1 MPAALTAK
9 TPRPARRVR
18 VPATICALVAALF
31 LFCLAI
37 SGAAAQTPQP
47 PAIAAVS
54 VLDGPGAD
62 VDLAAALALEREGRF
77 RPLPEER
84 YAAPGDNV
92 FWLRL
97 GLDAP
102 QGTQADA
109 YAVDLNWPYFRLQ
122 QWFLPERPEANRLL
136 PGEWNLYL
144 PDTYA
149 LPALPPGSTTLYVRL
164 AGYGAVNVNPDVLT
178 AAQAKRLLAA
188 RPWTLGLFFGLMGAM
203 LVYNLFLYL
212 SLRDPSYGLY
222 VTNTALLIVYYACS
236 SGLAAE
242 LLPAPTNE
250 DHALFLNC
258 FEISSSLLFANMGL
272 FTRSFLLTRTES
284 PRLDRLLRLQIGLA
298 LAATVAFAATG
309 PEASEFIGPPM
320 GLVTS
325 TILSIAAVT
334 RLVQGFRP
342 AVPFTFGWGFFVLC
356 GALHSLTWLGVV
368 AATPASIHAILAST
382 AAEALIMSLALAFRV
397 KLLREQAAS
406 AEGERR
412 RLAEEKARS
421 ESARDD
427 LARENALLSM
437 ILDDQRFGIG
447 MVRGERFCFA
457 NHCLALQLGRTD
469 LNGLTLAD
477 VPKARPLLAGI
488 MQAASDHD
496 AEIETIVDDDGRG
509 RTLRTVGRRLDPGH
523 PERGTVF
530 LVEDVSEAKRL
541 EQLKND
547 INQVMRHDLKSPLA
561 TVASA
566 LEALELAGP
575 LNERQRGLTAMLE
588 RAVAAMTA
596 RINLSLHL
604 YRLESGSLGLT
615 PRPLPLAALLAE
627 AREELAPYLTDGQ
640 ALRVAYEAPAE
651 AFIVLGERAM
661 LTAMLVNLLKN
672 ALEAAGEA
680 GPVMVTVADP
690 RAPRLVIDNP
700 GEAPPEIRARLFEKH
715 VTAGKARGT
724 GLGAYS
730 ARLIARAF
738 GGDVVADTT
747 IPGRT
752 VVTVTLR
759 APQDA

>member
-1 MPAALTAK
+1 MPAGLTAR
-9 TPRPARRVR
+9 TPRSARRVL
-18 VPATICALVAALF
+18 VPAATRALLAALL

-47 PAIAAVS
+47 PAIAALA
-54 VLDGPGAD
+54 VLDGPEAD
-62 VDLAAALALEREGRF
+62 VDLAGALALEREGRF
-77 RPLPEER
+77 RPLSQGR
-84 YAAPGDNV
+84 YAAPGDTV

-97 GLDAP
+97 SLTAP
-102 QGTQADA
+102 QGIAAHA

-122 QWFLPERPEANRLL
+122 QWFLAEYPEANRLL

-149 LPALPPGSTTLYVRL
+149 LPTLPPGTATLYVRL
-164 AGYGAVNVNPDVLT
+164 AGYGAVNVNPAVLT
-178 AAQAKRLLAA
+178 AAQAKRLLDA

-203 LVYNLFLYL
+203 LIYNLFLYL
-212 SLRDPSYGLY
+212 SLRDPSYALY

-236 SGLAAE
+236 SGLVAE
-242 LLPAPTNE
+242 LIPSPTGE

-284 PRLDRLLRLQIGLA
+284 PRLDRLLRVQIGLA
-298 LAATVAFAATG
+298 LAATVAFTATG

-320 GLVTS
+320 GILTS

-342 AVPFTFGWGFFVLC
+342 AVPFAIGWGFFVSC

-368 AATPASIHAILAST
+368 AATPASIHAILAAT
-382 AAEALIMSLALAFRV
+382 AAEALVMSLALAYRV

-406 AEGERR
+406 AEAERR
-412 RLAEEKARS
+412 RLAEENARS

-437 ILDDQRFGIG
+437 ILDDRRFGIG

-457 NHCLALQLGRTD
+457 NRRLARLLGRED

-477 VPKARPLLAGI
+477 VPQAQPLMDGI
-488 MQAASDHD
+488 AQAASDHE
-496 AEIETIVDDDGRG
+496 AEIEAVVDDDGRD
-509 RTLRTVGRRLDPGH
+509 RTLRTVGRTLDPAR

-561 TVASA
+561 TVAGV

-575 LNERQRGLTAMLE
+575 LNVRQRELTAMLE
-588 RAVAAMTA
+588 RAVVAMTA

-604 YRLESGSLGLT
+604 YRLESGDLGLA
-615 PRPLPLAALLAE
+615 PQPLPLAALLAE
-627 AREELAPYLTDGQ
+627 AREELAPYLKDGRE
-640 ALRVAYEAPAE
+640 LRLAYEAPAE
-651 AFIVLGERAM
+651 AFVVLGERAM
-661 LTAMLVNLLKN
+661 VTALLVNLLKN
-672 ALEAAGEA
+672 ALEAAGEV
-680 GPVMVTVADP
+680 GSVVVTVADP
-690 RAPRLVIDNP
+690 PSPRLVIENP
-700 GEAPPEIRARLFEKH
+700 GEVPPAIRARLFEKH

-747 IPGRT
+747 VPGRT

-759 APQDA
+759 APRDA

>member
-1 MPAALTAK
+1 MSASLTAR
-9 TPRPARRVR
+9 TPRPARRVH
-18 VPATICALVAALF
+18 VTAAFCVLTAAWLLTCLVA
-31 LFCLAI
+31 LAG
-37 SGAAAQTPQP
+37 SAQPPQP
-47 PAIAAVS
+47 PAIAALA
-54 VLDGPGAD
+54 VLDGPEAD

-77 RPLPEER
+77 RPLPEGR
-84 YAAPGDNV
+84 YAAPGDKV

-97 GLDAP
+97 SLAAP
-102 QGTQADA
+102 QGTQAGA

-122 QWFLPERPEANRLL
+122 QWFLPEHPGANRLL

-149 LPALPPGSTTLYVRL
+149 LPALPPGTATLYVRL
-164 AGYGAVNVNPDVLT
+164 AGYGAVNINPVVLT
-178 AAQAKRLLAA
+178 AAQAQRLLAA

-212 SLRDPSYGLY
+212 ALRDPSYALY
-222 VTNTALLIVYYACS
+222 VSNTALLIIYYACS

-242 LLPAPTNE
+242 LFPAPTNE
-250 DHALFLNC
+250 DHALFINC

-284 PRLDRLLRLQIGLA
+284 PRLDRLLRVQVGLA
-298 LAATVAFAATG
+298 LAATAAFAATG
-309 PEASEFIGPPM
+309 SEASEFIGPPM
-320 GLVTS
+320 GILTS
-325 TILSIAAVT
+325 TILSVAAVT

-342 AVPFTFGWGFFVLC
+342 AVPFALGWGFFVLC

-368 AATPASIHAILAST
+368 AATPASIHAILAGT
-382 AAEALIMSLALAFRV
+382 AAEALIMSLALAYRV
-397 KLLREQAAS
+397 KLLREQATKAE
-406 AEGERR
+406 AEGR

-421 ESARDD
+421 ESARDE
-427 LARENALLSM
+427 LARKNALLAM
-437 ILDDQRFGIG
+437 ILDDRRFGIG
-447 MVRGERFCFA
+447 MVRGERFSFA
-457 NHCLALQLGRTD
+457 NRRLAQQLDRDD
-469 LNGLTLAD
+469 LNGLTLAE
-477 VPKARPLLAGI
+477 VPQARPLMDGI
-488 MQAASDHD
+488 AQAASDQD
-496 AEIETIVDDDGRG
+496 AEIEAVIDDDGCS
-509 RTLRTVGRRLDPGH
+509 RTLRTVGRLLDPAR

-575 LNERQRGLTAMLE
+575 LNVRQRELTAMLE

-604 YRLESGSLGLT
+604 YRLESGNLGLT
-615 PRPLPLAALLAE
+615 PQPLPLAALLAE
-627 AREELAPYLTDGQ
+627 AREELTPYLTGGRE
-640 ALRVAYEAPAE
+640 LRLTYEAPAE
-651 AFIVLGERAM
+651 TFVVMGERAM
-661 LTAMLVNLLKN
+661 VTAMLVNLFKN

-680 GPVMVTVADP
+680 GPVLATVADP
-690 RAPRLVIDNP
+690 PRPHVVIDNP
-700 GEAPPEIRARLFEKH
+700 GEAPPHIRARLFEKH

-759 APQDA
+759 APQSA